1 MLVDLHNFS
10 FLCLFSITLLDFVM
24 FNFVAICKGISANP
38 GTSDEPKNYQA
49 TTTETLSKIHLVQ
62 LSTFLYL
69 NSLLESHAVQLSK
82 KIEAIIEFSKI
93 PQQKKLPAKIS
104 QPRKFY
110 FNMYDK
116 GKQTSRQQ

>member
-93 PQQKKLPAKIS
+93 PQPQKIASQNFSTAKVLF
-104 QPRKFY
+104 QHV
-110 FNMYDK
+110 
-116 GKQTSRQQ
+116 